1 MVNYTE
7 KELFSIT
14 DFTKQ
19 ISSLLKDVKSNTLN
33 KIGVLKNNRLE
44 AVVLSTAEYARL
56 KQIEDEVKSTQWT
69 YWKDEELENFG
80 KIAIGLSRNDYD
92 ENAIK
97 RAINVTINSDLLQKA
112 KAYKINISKN
122 FEAYLAEVV
131 KKRKEEEWLE
141 ENKDAID
148 AVNKRIKK
156 HGCFSEQYRRF

>member
-56 KQIEDEVKSTQWT
+56 KQIEDEAKSKQWT
-69 YWKDEELENFG
+69 YWKEEELENFG
-80 KIAIGLSRNDYD
+80 KIAIGLSKNDYAD
-92 ENAIK
+92 AEE
-97 RAINVTINSDLLQKA
+97 D
-112 KAYKINISKN
+112 YSK
-122 FEAYLAEVV
+122 
-131 KKRKEEEWLE
+131 W
-141 ENKDAID
+141 
-148 AVNKRIKK
+148 
-156 HGCFSEQYRRF
+156 

>member
-56 KQIEDEVKSTQWT
+56 KQIEDEAKSKQWT
-69 YWKDEELENFG
+69 YWKEEELENFG
-80 KIAIGLSRNDYD
+80 KIAIGLSKNDYADAD
-92 ENAIK
+92 E
-97 RAINVTINSDLLQKA
+97 D
-112 KAYKINISKN
+112 YSK
-122 FEAYLAEVV
+122 
-131 KKRKEEEWLE
+131 W
-141 ENKDAID
+141 
-148 AVNKRIKK
+148 
-156 HGCFSEQYRRF
+156 

>member
-56 KQIEDEVKSTQWT
+56 KQIEEEAKNAQWT
-69 YWKDEELENFG
+69 YWKEEELENFG
-80 KIAIGLSRNDYD
+80 KIAIGLSKNDYD
-92 ENAIK
+92 DANE
-97 RAINVTINSDLLQKA
+97 D
-112 KAYKINISKN
+112 YSK
-122 FEAYLAEVV
+122 
-131 KKRKEEEWLE
+131 W
-141 ENKDAID
+141 
-148 AVNKRIKK
+148 
-156 HGCFSEQYRRF
+156 